1 MNILSATGWNLLTGR
16 LRIGKEGTTM
26 SKENGN
32 TLVRNASFLMMATLI
47 SRVIGL
53 LYKSP
58 LSTVVGNVGM
68 GYFGYANN
76 VYVILLLVSSYSIPM
91 AVSKVISERLALKQ
105 FRNAQKVF
113 HGALIYASVVGG
125 AAALVALFLGKYLL
139 PVNQQEALLALRM
152 LAPTIFLSAILGVFR
167 GFFQAHNTM
176 LPTSM
181 SQIIEQI
188 AHAIV
193 SVGAAWLLIRSFGT
207 DDTSKAIYGAAGGTL
222 GTGAGVA
229 VGLLFMIVVY
239 AMNRKAIL
247 KKVKK
252 DKHEREESM
261 GSVLKLIFMMVT
273 PIIFNTFVY
282 NASSYLDSK
291 IFSDILALKKMN
303 SAAVSGQWGEYSNYY
318 ISMINIPLALSSAT
332 SSAMMPEISSRYIT
346 KDYEGANRKINEG
359 VQLTMF
365 LCIPAA
371 VGLAVLAFPIMKLL
385 FPKSSDLSGML
396 LAAGSV
402 SVIFSALSTITNGVL
417 QAIGQARLPLR
428 NSAISLVMNVIT
440 VTLGSYFAP
449 QFGVF
454 NVLLASIVFAV
465 CMCVL
470 NALSLKKYLGHK
482 NDFVNGY
489 GKPLLAS
496 VGMGLVAW
504 IVYYGMYIFVPV
516 KILCL
521 GVSVILAVF
530 TYMILYV
537 IVTKATKEQ
546 MRKLPMG
553 SYMVKVLVKL
563 HILK

>member
-371 VGLAVLAFPIMKLL
+371 VGLSVLAFPIMKLL

-396 LAAGSV
+396 LAIGSV

-417 QAIGQARLPLR
+417 QAIGQAKIPLR
-428 NSAISLVMNVIT
+428 NSAISLVLNVLT

-504 IVYYGMYIFVPV
+504 IVYYGMYIFVPI

-521 GVSVILAVF
+521 GVSVILAVLV
-530 TYMILYV
+530 YMILYV

-553 SYMVKVLVKL
+553 NYMVKVLGKL
-563 HILK
+563 HLLK